1 MRSLILS
8 FFLLSTLFLAPLS
21 VQAQEPE
28 APPPADAAEGAEAV
42 AEEAGTQEA
51 QGEDTEADDSEAEDA
66 EPADLFGDSI
76 QVNVVNVDVYVTDKK
91 GNPILGL
98 TEDDF
103 EIFEDGRPMEISNF
117 YPVEN
122 GRPVGEDGVVVQEE
136 VVPGL
141 PQHLQPVEVPE
152 DQRLHL
158 VVFIDHFNI
167 RPFNRNRVMRELRQF
182 LTTKLRPE
190 DRVMLV
196 SYTRSLKIEHPF
208 TSDPRV
214 ISGLMTTL
222 EKKTGSATLADS
234 ERKQVLEDIDDSD
247 SEWNALARARLYA
260 ESLTND
266 MTFTINALKDF
277 VDSLA
282 GLPGRKAILHVS
294 DGLPM
299 VPGEDVF
306 HYIDNKFK
314 RTVALTE
321 AFTYDLSRR
330 FDQLAAQANANR
342 VTFYMIDAGGLR
354 TYSHIDASNRG
365 GPGRGP
371 FIDTINISNLQNS
384 LHYLSNV
391 TGGTAIV
398 NRNRVLPALE
408 EVSNDLRNYYSL
420 GYTPP
425 HAGDGRLYKLKVK
438 VDIKGAQV
446 RHRESYRDKSVETTM
461 AETTMASLH
470 FDYHDN
476 PLDVKL
482 DFGDPVKRPRDNLYT
497 VPVRVRIPLSKVTLV
512 PREST
517 HEGRLRVWLSA
528 LDDKGRTAPVQ
539 EAPVPISIPNDEID
553 RAREQYYVYTI
564 ELLMRSGGQDVAV
577 GLRDDLGADTSFV
590 SRRINVG

>member
-8 FFLLSTLFLAPLS
+8 LLLLTTLLPATLP
-21 VQAQEPE
+21 VYAQDPE
-28 APPPADAAEGAEAV
+28 TPPPADAAASKDGEMSSDAGAA
-42 AEEAGTQEA
+42 
-51 QGEDTEADDSEAEDA
+51 ADDGTSEDGTSEDGAA
-66 EPADLFGDSI
+66 EPAELFGESI

-91 GNPILGL
+91 GNPIVGL
-98 TEDDF
+98 SKDDF
-103 EIFEDGRPMEISNF
+103 EIYEDGRQMEISNF

-141 PQHLQPVEVPE
+141 PQHLQPVTVPE

-182 LTTKLRPE
+182 LTTQLRPE

-214 ISGLMTTL
+214 ISGLMSTL

-234 ERKQVLEDIDDSD
+234 ERQQVLEDIDDSD

-260 ESLTND
+260 ESITND

-371 FIDTINISNLQNS
+371 FIDTINITNLQNS
-384 LHYLSNV
+384 LHYLSDV

-408 EVSNDLRNYYSL
+408 EVSSDLRNYYSL

-438 VDIKGAQV
+438 VDQKGARV
-446 RHRESYRDKSVETTM
+446 RHRESYRDKSIETTM
-461 AETTMASLH
+461 SETTMASLH

-476 PLDVKL
+476 PLDLKL
-482 DFGDPVKRPRDNLYT
+482 EFGDPVKRPRDNLYT

-512 PREST
+512 PRETSY
-517 HEGRLRVWLSA
+517 EGRLRVWLSA

-539 EAPVPISIPNDEID
+539 EAPVPISIPSDEID

-564 ELLMRSGGQDVAV
+564 ELLMRSGGQEVAV
-577 GLRDDLGADTSFV
+577 GLRDDLGADTSFI